1 MKYIYI
7 LLYCLPLLATA
18 QTKSAAKLTSLAK
31 PKLVVG
37 VVVDQMRYDYI
48 FRYWD
53 KFSTGGFKRLVNS
66 GFFCKNTNY
75 NYVPTYTGPGHAA
88 IYTGTYPAVN
98 GIIANDWYDKKT
110 GDMVYCTDDKSVK
123 PIGTESDA
131 GLMSPKNL
139 LVTTIGDEL
148 RLNSIQQSKVIAVS
162 LKDRASILPA
172 GHSANAAYWFD
183 GSTGDF
189 ISSSHYVSA
198 LPKWLNDFNAKKLPI
213 EYLNKGWNTLLP
225 IEQYTESTIDDKAY
239 ESTPNKKESPVF
251 PYEYSKYVNK
261 AKFEILRA
269 TPHGNSITKDL
280 AIAALNGEQLG
291 KGKFTDMLCVS
302 FSSTD
307 YVGHSYG
314 PRSIEIEDV
323 YLRLD
328 LDLQELFKEL
338 DAQVGAGQYVLF
350 LTADH
355 GAAEVPAYLKEQ
367 KIPSGLVDEM
377 EIEKQLKSYL
387 FKEYGDSL
395 VLNSS
400 NQQIFLN
407 RKIITDKKLDL
418 TTVQKKAAFFILE
431 MDGIA
436 ETYAAEEI
444 KVNSYTNNSF
454 KALLQNGYN
463 FKRSGDVLF
472 RFNVAYFDAIM
483 QKGTTHGAEFSYD
496 THVPLLFMGWGI
508 KSGSTVES
516 INITDIAPT
525 ICSLLNIPFPNGC
538 TGKPIKAVLDK

>member
-1 MKYIYI
+1 MKSIYI
-7 LLYCLPLLATA
+7 LLLCLPLLAIS
-18 QTKSAAKLTSLAK
+18 QTKPAAKSKPLAQ

-37 VVVDQMRYDYI
+37 VVVDQMRYDYV
-48 FRYWD
+48 FRYWN
-53 KFSTGGFKRLVNS
+53 KFSEGGFKRLVNS

-75 NYVPTYTGPGHAA
+75 NYVPTYTGPGHSA

-98 GIIANDWYDKKT
+98 GIIANDWYDAKT
-110 GDMVYCTDDKSVK
+110 GQMVYCTEDKSVK
-123 PIGTESDA
+123 PIGSDSEA

-148 RLNSIQQSKVIAVS
+148 RLNSIQQSKVIGVS

-183 GSTGDF
+183 GSTGNF
-189 ISSSHYVSA
+189 ISSSHYVNA
-198 LPKWLNDFNAKKLPI
+198 LPQWLNDFNAKKLPT

-225 IEQYTESTIDDKAY
+225 IAQYTESTIDDKAY

-251 PYEYSKYVNK
+251 PYEYSNYVK
-261 AKFEILRA
+261 KEKFEIIGA
-269 TPHGNSITKDL
+269 TPHGNSLTKDL
-280 AIAALNGEQLG
+280 AIAALKGEQLG

-328 LDLQELFKEL
+328 LDLQELFKAL
-338 DAQVGAGQYVLF
+338 DAQVGVGQYVLF

-367 KIPSGLVDEM
+367 KIPAGLVNEN

-400 NQQIFLN
+400 NQQVFLN
-407 RKIITDKKLDL
+407 RKLINDKKLDL
-418 TTVQKKAAFFILE
+418 ASVQKKAAAFILE

-472 RFNVAYFDAIM
+472 RFNVAYFDAVM
-483 QKGTTHGAEFSYD
+483 PKGTTHGAEFSYD

-508 KSGSTVES
+508 KQGSTVES

-525 ICSLLNIPFPNGC
+525 VCSLLNIPFPNGC
-538 TGKPIKAVLDK
+538 TGKPIKAILDK

>member
-7 LLYCLPLLATA
+7 LLFCLPLLATA
-18 QTKSAAKLTSLAK
+18 QTKPAAKSTSLAK

-53 KFSTGGFKRLVNS
+53 KFSAGGFKRLVNS

-88 IYTGTYPAVN
+88 IYTGTYPAIN

-110 GDMVYCTDDKSVK
+110 GEMIYCTEDKSVK
-123 PIGTESDA
+123 PIGTSADA

-139 LVTTIGDEL
+139 LVTTMGDEL

-183 GSTGDF
+183 GSTGNF
-189 ISSSHYVSA
+189 ISSSQYVNA
-198 LPKWLNDFNAKKLPI
+198 LPKWLNDFNAKKLPT

-225 IEQYTESTIDDKAY
+225 IEQYTESTNDDKAY
-239 ESTPNKKESPVF
+239 ESAPNKKESPVF

-261 AKFEILRA
+261 EKFEIIRA

-280 AIAALNGEQLG
+280 AIATLKGEQLG
-291 KGKFTDMLCVS
+291 KGKYTDMLCVS

-328 LDLQELFKEL
+328 LDLQELFKAL

-367 KIPSGLVDEM
+367 KIPAGLVDEN
-377 EIEKQLKSYL
+377 EVEKQLKSYL

-407 RKIITDKKLDL
+407 RKLITDKKLDL
-418 TTVQKKAAFFILE
+418 TTIQKKAAAFILE

-472 RFNVAYFDAIM
+472 RFNVAYFDAVM

-516 INITDIAPT
+516 ISITDIAPT

>member
-7 LLYCLPLLATA
+7 ILLFLPLLAIA
-18 QTKSAAKLTSLAK
+18 QNKPAAKSTALAK

-53 KFSTGGFKRLVNS
+53 KFSAAGFKRLVNS

-98 GIIANDWYDKKT
+98 GIIANDWYDKQT
-110 GDMVYCTDDKSVK
+110 GQMLYCTEDKSVK
-123 PIGTESDA
+123 PIGTAADVA
-131 GLMSPKNL
+131 LMSPKNL

-148 RLNSIQQSKVIAVS
+148 RLNSIQQSKVIGIS

-183 GSTGDF
+183 GSTGNF
-189 ISSSHYVSA
+189 ISSSHYVTA
-198 LPKWLNDFNAKKLPI
+198 LPKWLNDFNAKKLPT

-225 IEQYTESTIDDKAY
+225 IAQYTESTIDNKAY

-251 PYEYSKYVNK
+251 PYEYSKYIEK
-261 AKFEILRA
+261 GKFDIIRS

-280 AIAALNGEQLG
+280 AIATLKEEQLG

-328 LDLQELFKEL
+328 LDLQEFFKAL

-367 KIPSGLVDEM
+367 KIPAGLVDET

-407 RKIITDKKLDL
+407 RKLINEKKWDV
-418 TTVQKKAAFFILE
+418 TSIQKKSAAFILE

-436 ETYAAEEI
+436 ETYAAEEL

-454 KALLQNGYN
+454 KELLQNGYN

-472 RFNVAYFDAIM
+472 RFNVAYFDAVM

-508 KSGSTVES
+508 KPGSTVES

-538 TGKPIKAVLDK
+538 TGKPIKAILDK

>member
-1 MKYIYI
+1 MKSFFI
-7 LLYCLPLLATA
+7 LLFCLPILAIA
-18 QTKSAAKLTSLAK
+18 QTKPAAKSKPLAQ

-53 KFSTGGFKRLVNS
+53 KFSEGGFKRLVNS

-88 IYTGTYPAVN
+88 IYTGTFPAVN
-98 GIIANDWYDKKT
+98 GIIANDWYDKKS
-110 GDMVYCTDDKSVK
+110 GSMIYCTEDKSVK
-123 PIGTESDA
+123 PIGSDSEA

-148 RLNSIQQSKVIAVS
+148 RLNSIQQSKVIGIS

-183 GSTGDF
+183 GSTGNF
-189 ISSSHYVSA
+189 ISSSHYVNA
-198 LPKWLNDFNAKKLPI
+198 LPQWLNDFNAKKLPT

-225 IEQYTESTIDDKAY
+225 IAQYTESTIDDKTY

-251 PYEYSKYVNK
+251 PYEYSKYIK
-261 AKFEILRA
+261 KEKFEIIRA
-269 TPHGNSITKDL
+269 TPYGNSLTKDL
-280 AIAALNGEQLG
+280 AIATLKGEQLG

-328 LDLQELFKEL
+328 LDLQELFKAL

-367 KIPSGLVDEM
+367 KIPAGLVDES

-407 RKIITDKKLDL
+407 RKLINEKKWDL
-418 TTVQKKAAFFILE
+418 TSIQKKAAAFILE

-472 RFNVAYFDAIM
+472 RFNVAYFDAVM
-483 QKGTTHGAEFSYD
+483 PKGTTHGAEFSYD

-508 KSGSTVES
+508 QSGSTVEA